1 MISNVI
7 YKISD
12 LMNFDFT
19 FTVYT
24 LLFGLKTMTGFGCSV
39 VSVILR
45 SCVTFTQRKLNQF
58 NYTHHHFPLF
68 GINRTLKKI
77 FFALMFD
84 LMTMRLK
91 HLFFRFLI
99 GNEPD
104 GTLLFEIVQSWGRE
118 SYRITRFTK
127 QIRFEKKFVLILL
140 VDFVLQLARY

>member
-1 MISNVI
+1 
-7 YKISD
+7 
-12 LMNFDFT
+12 
-19 FTVYT
+19 
-24 LLFGLKTMTGFGCSV
+24 
-39 VSVILR
+39 
-45 SCVTFTQRKLNQF
+45 
-58 NYTHHHFPLF
+58 
-68 GINRTLKKI
+68 
-77 FFALMFD
+77 MFD